1 MADSSREQRMQAII
15 VKARRIFVTD
25 ALEREAALRADMELW
40 NQQQLSNQ
48 QIGEHIYLF
57 VHTLKGVA
65 QTVGCDQVH
74 QLSEAADSYSILH
87 QNEWTE
93 EVIQVLCQY
102 LDQLHIELQREHGQA
117 EAL

>member
-15 VKARRIFVTD
+15 VKARRMFITD
-25 ALEREAALRADMELW
+25 ALEREAVLRADMELW
-40 NQQQLSNQ
+40 NQQ

-102 LDQLHIELQREHGQA
+102 LDQLHVELQHELGQA